1 MRRQPAQF
9 PQEGLGFFGARSVL
23 RAVRWRRC
31 PKGKFRKLFQSRL
44 GYWEV
49 KGAYMRKTVKY
60 VRFDTSR
67 KLD

>member
-49 KGAYMRKTVKY
+49 KGAINAQ
-60 VRFDTSR
+60 RFYTLR
-67 KLD
+67 VWI